1 MSEADVPQRGPA
13 PWYDRVSDWFNS
25 ILIREARQALKSK
38 QFVATFLLLL
48 AIAWVLSVFGLLRF
62 GSALEFGMAG
72 RTFFF
77 YFFCALAFAAI
88 ILVPFTAFRSLQ
100 AERDLNTFDLLSIT
114 SLKPRQIVWG
124 KLLSISLQL
133 LLFYSAITPFMAF
146 ASLLQGFNTA
156 TAAVVLI
163 GTMLYSVIL
172 SMAAL
177 MLSAFAKRK
186 FLQGLF
192 ASLLLIGLFF
202 TYMSVIQQAFFILY
216 FEMVS
221 VGDPLFWWIAGI
233 LVAVFV
239 AYFFLFQQIAVSQL
253 TFDSDNRSTGIRV
266 VCTIQFWLAWSI
278 VGIYCFARE
287 TTPPEWVMLL
297 LVGFSALH
305 LSVSGL
311 VFTTEGDYLS
321 RRVQREIPRNRF
333 WRILKAPFLPG
344 GSRGY
349 LLALFHLVALWWIIV
364 ACQGLDAMRPAS
376 LTIEEY
382 YSSLL
387 NLQSPVW
394 NRTLRVSTVII
405 GYVAIYLGIATLLGR
420 WGQRVSNDVKPGH
433 VRVIVVL
440 MITAGVIFPLIL
452 RMAEAIQENRF
463 SVFDVTSPPLTI
475 DYLLSLPPKQTIEWD
490 WSSPQ
495 ASMSEL
501 ISKRGYG
508 DIIIV
513 LVLLA
518 AGFFVVL
525 NLWSLGKSVFG
536 LKPLN
541 RPRSNYDEPVSVK
554 AEG

>member
-1 MSEADVPQRGPA
+1 MSEADVSQREPV

-48 AIAWVLSVFGLLRF
+48 AIAWVVSVFGLLNF
-62 GSALEFGMAG
+62 GSALEFGAAG
-72 RTFFF
+72 RDFFY

-88 ILVPFTAFRSLQ
+88 VLVPFTAFRSLQ
-100 AERDLNTFDLLSIT
+100 AERDLNTYDLLSIT

-146 ASLLQGFNTA
+146 ASLLQGFNTG

-163 GTMLYSVIL
+163 GTALYSAVL

-202 TYMSVIQQAFFILY
+202 TYTGILGQAFRVVY
-216 FEMVS
+216 FEVVA
-221 VGDPLFWWIAGI
+221 VGDPLFWWVAGI
-233 LVAVFV
+233 LVTVFV

-253 TFDSDNRSTGIRV
+253 TFESDNRSTGIRV
-266 VCTIQFWLAWSI
+266 VCTIHFWLAWSI
-278 VGIYCFARE
+278 VGIYCFARK
-287 TTPPEWVMLL
+287 TTPPEWVLL
-297 LVGFSALH
+297 MLVGFSALH
-305 LSVSGL
+305 LAISGL

-321 RRVQREIPRNRF
+321 RRVQREIPRNRL

-349 LLALFHLVALWWIIV
+349 LLALFHLAALWWIIV
-364 ACQGLDAMRPAS
+364 ACQGLDAMRPPS
-376 LTIEEY
+376 MTVDEY

-394 NRTLRVSTVII
+394 NRTLQASTVII
-405 GYVAIYLGIATLLGR
+405 GYVAIYLGIATLLSR

-463 SVFDVTSPPLTI
+463 SVFDITSPPMTM
-475 DYLLSLPPKQTIEWD
+475 DYLMSRPPKRTMEWD
-490 WSSPQ
+490 WSSPRE
-495 ASMSEL
+495 SVSEL
-501 ISKRGYG
+501 IRVRGFT
-508 DIIIV
+508 DIVIV
-513 LVLLA
+513 LIVLA
-518 AGFFVVL
+518 ACFLVVL
-525 NLWSLGKSVFG
+525 NAWSLGKSVFG
-536 LKPLN
+536 LKPLK
-541 RPRSNYDEPVSVK
+541 RPRSNYDEPLPE
-554 AEG
+554 A